1 MDITIYPEKLSGA
14 VQIIPSKSQA
24 HRLLICAAFADKI
37 TEIIC
42 PETNIDISATA
53 DCLNALGAQI
63 TRTKAGYWVVPV
75 QRTPQKAVLD
85 CKESGSTLRFLL
97 PIVGALGVE
106 TTFLM
111 AGRLPERPL
120 SPLKEEME
128 AMGCKITRPSH
139 NTLLCRGKLLPG
151 AYSIDGSVSSQFI
164 SGLMFALTL
173 LNADCTL
180 QIIGKIES
188 QPYIQ
193 MTCEALSRF
202 GAKIS
207 GSSISPSLLLKSPGK
222 VIVEGDWSNGAFFL
236 TANALGS
243 NICISGLQDHSPQGD
258 RICKDILATD
268 GQLKLSA
275 ADIPDL
281 VPVLSV
287 FAAAKNGGI
296 FTDIARLRLKE
307 SDRVATTIEM
317 LSALGIAATADEN
330 TLQIFPGSFTGCTI
344 NSHNDH
350 RIAMSAAIAATVAN
364 APVTILNAE
373 CVSKS
378 YPQFWEVYKSLGG
391 NYEQH
396 LR

>member
-1 MDITIYPEKLSGA
+1 
-14 VQIIPSKSQA
+14 
-24 HRLLICAAFADKI
+24 
-37 TEIIC
+37 
-42 PETNIDISATA
+42 
-53 DCLNALGAQI
+53 
-63 TRTKAGYWVVPV
+63 
-75 QRTPQKAVLD
+75 
-85 CKESGSTLRFLL
+85 
-97 PIVGALGVE
+97 
-106 TTFLM
+106 
-111 AGRLPERPL
+111 
-120 SPLKEEME
+120 
-128 AMGCKITRPSH
+128 MGCKITRPSH

-207 GSSISPSLLLKSPGK
+207 GSSISPSLPLKSPGK

-268 GQLKLSA
+268 GQLRLSA

-287 FAAAKNGGI
+287 FAAAKNGGV

-330 TLQIFPGSFTGCTI
+330 TLQIFPGSFTGGTI

-350 RIAMSAAIAATVAN
+350 RIAMSAAIAATVTN